1 MNEQPIRIGLVG
13 AGNNTRTMHIPRLQ
27 ALPGVEIVSVSNRS
41 RASSERVAEQ
51 FNIAQVY
58 DNWWELVAAPD
69 TEAIVIGTWP
79 YLHCQATLAGLAA
92 NKHVMVEARMAMNAT
107 EAKEMVTAAKAKPH
121 LVTQVVPAP
130 FSFGVDATI
139 QRLIAEGYLGEILAI
154 EVRDHG
160 RSFLDDTSPL
170 HWRQNADLS
179 GVNMLGLGIWYETLM
194 RWVGEAT
201 AVMAMGKTFVKM
213 RLNPENGRLTPTRL
227 PEHLTIMADMA
238 CGAQATFS
246 FSRVTGLRPVQEIV
260 LYGREGT
267 LRYAN
272 QALYGGRRSDDQ
284 LHEITIP
291 EEERSSWRVEEE
303 FINAIRGLEPIR
315 FTTFDTGLKYMQFTE
330 CVATSWK
337 KGKTVH
343 L

>member
-51 FNIAQVY
+51 FNIAQIY

-79 YLHCQATLAGLAA
+79 YMHCQATLAALAA
-92 NKHVMVEARMAMNAT
+92 NKHVMVEARMAMDAA
-107 EAKEMVTAAKAKPH
+107 EAKQMVAAAKAKPH

-130 FSFGVDATI
+130 FSFGVDTTV

-160 RSFLDDTSPL
+160 RSFLDYTSPL
-170 HWRQNADLS
+170 HWRQNTDLS
-179 GVNMLGLGIWYETLM
+179 GVNMLALGIWYETLM

-213 RLNPENGRLTPTRL
+213 RVNPENGRLTPSGL

-246 FSRVTGLRPVQEIV
+246 FSQVTGLRPVQEIV

-272 QALYGGRRSDDQ
+272 QSLYGGRRGDDQ
-284 LHEITIP
+284 LREMTIP
-291 EEERSSWRVEEE
+291 EEERGAWRVEEE
-303 FINAIRGLEPIR
+303 FVNAIRGLEPIR

-330 CVATSWK
+330 CVATSLR